1 MTKTSP
7 YTIINIPHPTLKAVA
22 QPVSA
27 VTDELRKQMDD
38 MLETMYEAS
47 GIGLAANQ
55 IDKLNRVFVMDMAP
69 REGGDPQ
76 PIHIIN
82 PEIIW
87 RSEDISVMEE
97 GCLSIP
103 GQYAEVQRPAA
114 VRLKY
119 IDYHGNPAELLAENA
134 MSHCVQH
141 ELDHLNGVLFIDHI
155 SKLKRDM
162 IVRKIDKMRKAGQI
176 I

>member
-1 MTKTSP
+1 MTSP
-7 YTIINIPHPTLKAVA
+7 YTIINIPHPALKAVA
-22 QPVSA
+22 QPVTQ
-27 VTDELRKQMDD
+27 VTDDLRRQLDA

-55 IDKLNRVFVMDMAP
+55 IDRLNRVFVMDMAP
-69 REGGDPQ
+69 REGGDPR
-76 PIHIIN
+76 PVHVIN
-82 PEIIW
+82 PEIVW
-87 RSEDISVMEE
+87 RSEERSVMEE

-103 GQYAEVQRPAA
+103 GQYAEVERSAS

-162 IVRKIDKMRKAGQI
+162 IVRRIDKMRKTGQI
-176 I
+176 L

>member
-1 MTKTSP
+1 MDP
-7 YTIINIPHPTLKAVA
+7 YTIINIPHPTLKAMA
-22 QPVSA
+22 QPVSV
-27 VTDELRKQMDD
+27 VTDELRAQLDR
-38 MLETMYEAS
+38 MLVTMYEAH

-55 IDKLNRVFVMDMAP
+55 IDMLNRVFVMDMAP
-69 REGGDPQ
+69 REGGDPR

-87 RSEDISVMEE
+87 RAEEISVMEE

-103 GQYAEVQRPAA
+103 GQYAEVQRPAS

-119 IDYHGNPAELLAENA
+119 IDYHGHPAELLAEGA

-162 IVRKIDKMRKAGQI
+162 IIKKIDKMRKMGEI
-176 I
+176 L